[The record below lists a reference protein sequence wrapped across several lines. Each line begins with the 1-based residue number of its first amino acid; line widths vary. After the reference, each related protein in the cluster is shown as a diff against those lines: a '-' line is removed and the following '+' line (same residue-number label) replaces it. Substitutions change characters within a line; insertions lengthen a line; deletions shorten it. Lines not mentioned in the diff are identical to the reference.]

1 MKKIKELK
9 RRLVELSAFSTVL
22 MSSTI
27 SSAANIK
34 KFNVNKNV
42 NADNV
47 TSGMISAI
55 ISGAQSLGVVVVIG
69 SVVAWIVANAEDN
82 ALDKNKALKAGVFG
96 AMLFAIPTILKVAGL
111 IS

>member
-9 RRLVELSAFSTVL
+9 KRLVELSAFSTVL

-47 TSGMISAI
+47 TSGIVSTLI
-55 ISGAQSLGVVVVIG
+55 TGAMYLGVVIVAG
-69 SVVAWIVANAEDN
+69 SIVAWFVANAEEN
-82 ALDKNKALKAGVFG
+82 ALDKNKALKSGVFG
-96 AMLFAIPTILKVAGL
+96 AMLFALPNILKMVGI

>member
-96 AMLFAIPTILKVAGL
+96 AMLFAIPTILKVSGL

>member
-1 MKKIKELK
+1 MKKIKEFK
-9 RRLVELSAFSTVL
+9 KRLVELSAFSTVL

-42 NADNV
+42 SADNV
-47 TSGMISAI
+47 TSGIVSTLI
-55 ISGAQSLGVVVVIG
+55 TGAMYLGVVIVAG
-69 SVVAWIVANAEDN
+69 SVVAWFVANAEDN
-82 ALDKNKALKAGVFG
+82 ALDKNKALKSGVFG
-96 AMLFAIPTILKVAGL
+96 AMLFALPAILKMVGL

>member
-42 NADNV
+42 NADDVSSGIVSTLITGAMYLGIVIVAGNV
-47 TSGMISAI
+47 IA
-55 ISGAQSLGVVVVIG
+55 LF
-69 SVVAWIVANAEDN
+69 VANAEDN
-82 ALDKNKALKAGVFG
+82 ALDKNKALKGGAFG
-96 AMLFAIPTILKVAGL
+96 ALLFAAPAILKMVGL

>member
-1 MKKIKELK
+1 MKKIKEFK
-9 RRLVELSAFSTVL
+9 KRLVELSAFSTVL

-42 NADNV
+42 NSDNV
-47 TSGMISAI
+47 TSGIESTLITGDMY
-55 ISGAQSLGVVVVIG
+55 LGVVIVAG
-69 SVVAWIVANAEDN
+69 SVVAWFVANAEDN
-82 ALDKNKALKAGVFG
+82 ALDKNKALKSGVFG
-96 AMLFAIPTILKVAGL
+96 AMLFALPAILKMVGL

>member
-1 MKKIKELK
+1 MKKIKGLK

-69 SVVAWIVANAEDN
+69 SVVAWILANAEDN

>member
-1 MKKIKELK
+1 MKKIKEFK
-9 RRLVELSAFSTVL
+9 KRLVELSAFSTVL

-47 TSGMISAI
+47 TSGIASTLI
-55 ISGAQSLGVVVVIG
+55 TGAMYLGVVIVAG
-69 SVVAWIVANAEDN
+69 SVVAWFVANAEDN
-82 ALDKNKALKAGVFG
+82 ALDKNKALKSGVFG
-96 AMLFAIPTILKVAGL
+96 AMLFALPAILKMVGL

>member
-9 RRLVELSAFSTVL
+9 RRLVELSAFTTVL

-42 NADNV
+42 NADDV
-47 TSGMISAI
+47 TSGLVSTLIT
-55 ISGAQSLGVVVVIG
+55 GATYLGIVIVAGNVIG
-69 SVVAWIVANAEDN
+69 WFIAKSEDN
-82 ALDKNKALKAGVFG
+82 AMDKNKALKGGVFG
-96 AMLFAIPTILKVAGL
+96 AMLIAAPAILKMVGL